1 MLVPIDGREKTLALA
16 IARARARAKSHG
28 KREGYAVIDGES
40 DSGTIE
46 IVSERDTHIYT
57 QSFNQ
62 RKRDNHS

>member
-46 IVSERDTHIYT
+46 IVSERE
-57 QSFNQ
+57 S
-62 RKRDNHS
+62 